1 MSVFC
6 IGNIDIRDFEKYRN
20 SGYLENAAR
29 TITEYGGRYR
39 VRGGQTK
46 IIEGQPVLHRLV
58 VIEFPSMESFESW
71 YSSDAYAP
79 WKKIRQELSE
89 TDFFVVEGLTE
100 EESETIANP
109 ACISGNPQ
117 PFASLPKLGNHQKKN
132 LTSQSS
138 PLFRGEN
145 HCREIIAEW
154 IEKDLQ
160 DAMKIMPPHTP
171 NRKQQSHSDTE
182 ISLSLVSFPKPN

>member
-1 MSVFC
+1 MRVFC
-6 IGNIDIRDFEKYRN
+6 IGNINFRDFEKYRN

-29 TITEYGGRYR
+29 TITEYEGRYR

-46 IIEGQPVLHRLV
+46 IIEGQPLLHRLV

-71 YSSDAYAP
+71 YSSDAYTP

-109 ACISGNPQ
+109 A
-117 PFASLPKLGNHQKKN
+117 
-132 LTSQSS
+132 
-138 PLFRGEN
+138 
-145 HCREIIAEW
+145 
-154 IEKDLQ
+154 
-160 DAMKIMPPHTP
+160 
-171 NRKQQSHSDTE
+171 
-182 ISLSLVSFPKPN
+182 

>member
-1 MSVFC
+1 
-6 IGNIDIRDFEKYRN
+6 
-20 SGYLENAAR
+20 
-29 TITEYGGRYR
+29 
-39 VRGGQTK
+39 
-46 IIEGQPVLHRLV
+46 
-58 VIEFPSMESFESW
+58 
-71 YSSDAYAP
+71 
-79 WKKIRQELSE
+79 
-89 TDFFVVEGLTE
+89 VEGLTA

-109 ACISGNPQ
+109 AWISGNPL

-160 DAMKIMPPHTP
+160 DAMKIMPSHTP
-171 NRKQQSHSDTE
+171 NRKQHSLSDTE
-182 ISLSLVSFPKPN
+182 IPLSLVSFPKPN

>member
-29 TITEYGGRYR
+29 TIIEYGGRYR

-58 VIEFPSMESFESW
+58 VIEFPSMESFENW

-79 WKKIRQELSE
+79 WKKIRQELIE

-100 EESETIANP
+100 EESERIANP
-109 ACISGNPQ
+109 A
-117 PFASLPKLGNHQKKN
+117 
-132 LTSQSS
+132 
-138 PLFRGEN
+138 
-145 HCREIIAEW
+145 
-154 IEKDLQ
+154 
-160 DAMKIMPPHTP
+160 
-171 NRKQQSHSDTE
+171 
-182 ISLSLVSFPKPN
+182 